1 MQKKSVYE
9 IITSRVIKSLEQ
21 GVVPWK
27 KPWSGE
33 SVPSNFVTKRAYSG
47 LNLFL
52 LNANSFCSRYYLTFL
67 QVSELG
73 GRIKKNEHATPIV
86 FWKIFEKQNSGEE
99 KNEIE
104 KMP

>member
-1 MQKKSVYE
+1 
-9 IITSRVIKSLEQ
+9 
-21 GVVPWK
+21 
-27 KPWSGE
+27 
-33 SVPSNFVTKRAYSG
+33 
-47 LNLFL
+47 
-52 LNANSFCSRYYLTFL
+52 FL

-104 KMP
+104 KMPLLRYYSVFNADQIEGIDFPEEVSDKKLFTPIEKKSRGVLGQYQKSWP